1 MEEQKTYENFDNTEK
16 QGQKNILHY
25 FDRIHD
31 KLFTFNNI
39 LIAGYFALSQ
49 FDINVSIK
57 TIIIPIINLV
67 YLIYLEY
74 RMMALSRTES
84 NIKNIPL
91 NDLEKRLFSKY
102 NKVTLFSFGAIF
114 STTVV
119 TGYFLYIIFI

>member
-1 MEEQKTYENFDNTEK
+1 MEEQETFENFDNTEK

-57 TIIIPIINLV
+57 TIIIPIINLI

-74 RMMALSRTES
+74 RMMELSQAES
-84 NIKNIPL
+84 NVKNIPL
-91 NDLEKRLFSKY
+91 TDLDRRLFSKY
-102 NKVTLFSFGAIF
+102 SKVTLFSFGAIL
-114 STTVV
+114 STTAV